1 MSSQKLSKSTIFEFL
16 RYVIVGGVSAVVDM
30 GVNYVM
36 LYFILGGTK
45 DDRLYVTLAVT
56 AGFLVGLAV
65 NYILSNIFVFSTAEQ
80 RQKGRTV
87 GAFLIYLAVG
97 VVGYGLTV
105 GLTLLGT
112 LVIGESGFWYLLMTC
127 VVKGLVLIWNY
138 VGRKI
143 LVYKGK

>member
-1 MSSQKLSKSTIFEFL
+1 MKSKGLDKKTLFEFA
-16 RYVIVGGVSAVVDM
+16 RYVIVGGISALVDM

-36 LYFILGGTK
+36 LYYILGGTK
-45 DDRLYVTLAVT
+45 DDRLYVALSVT
-56 AGFLVGLAV
+56 AGFIVGIAV
-65 NYILSNIFVFSTAEQ
+65 NYILSNIFVFRTDEQ
-80 RQKGRTV
+80 KKKGRTV
-87 GAFLIYLAVG
+87 GAFMIYLAVG

-112 LVIGESGFWYLLMTC
+112 LLIGESGIWYLLMTC
-127 VVKGLVLIWNY
+127 VAKGVVLIWNY

>member
-1 MSSQKLSKSTIFEFL
+1 MSSQKVSKSTIFEFL

-30 GVNYVM
+30 GVNYVT

-45 DDRLYVTLAVT
+45 DDRPYVALAVT

-138 VGRKI
+138 IGRKI

>member
-30 GVNYVM
+30 GVNYVT

-80 RQKGRTV
+80 RQNGRTV

>member
-1 MSSQKLSKSTIFEFL
+1 MSGQKLSKSTIFEFL

-30 GVNYVM
+30 GVNYVT

-45 DDRLYVTLAVT
+45 DDRLKVALAVT

-80 RQKGRTV
+80 RKKGRTV

-112 LVIGESGFWYLLMTC
+112 LIIVDSGLWYLLMTC

-143 LVYKGK
+143 LVYKGR

>member
-30 GVNYVM
+30 GVNYVT

-80 RQKGRTV
+80 RKKGRTV